1 MQLEKNYRRKM
12 AKDNDNTGL
21 LHNVIAQ
28 GTRINGTIET
38 NSDIRFDGVLDGNL
52 TCQGKVVIGQQGA
65 ITGDII
71 CNNADIMGTVEGI
84 IKVSDTLSLKSTAVI
99 SGEIHTKILSIEPN
113 AVFNGTCEMLR
124 RE

>member
-1 MQLEKNYRRKM
+1 MQPEKNYRRKM

-84 IKVSDTLSLKSTAVI
+84 IKVNDTLSLKSTAVI

>member
-1 MQLEKNYRRKM
+1 M

-84 IKVSDTLSLKSTAVI
+84 IKVNDTLSLKSTAVI